1 MTASQNEITDSRT
14 VPGEGTQG
22 ENFDEYHVD
31 EDELTDMII
40 SMFYN
45 KKLIDIL
52 YVLFYYIKR

>member
-1 MTASQNEITDSRT
+1 MGNDVFAKLLTASQNEITDSRT

-45 KKLIDIL
+45 KN
-52 YVLFYYIKR
+52 